1 MTIIVATLL
10 VAAGAA
16 PASVFE
22 TTLGEAGQKTAEISF
37 AEMKDVLAG
46 NKAAVFDAR
55 PAKEFALGHIPG
67 ALNVAPKPGV
77 PMSQYVSDVHEI
89 DRVLKGDKA
98 KPIVL
103 YCNGPFCGKS
113 KRLSAELLQAGFTS
127 VRRFQLGMP
136 VWRALGGVQQIELE
150 GARSVLDN
158 DRTAWL
164 LDARGTSD
172 VPGARGL
179 AAADVGKAKD
189 DGRLPMEDHHTRIVV
204 VGANEA
210 QARALAEAVAREA
223 FDNVTYFAGDP
234 ASLRGSPGAAKTA
247 DR

>member
-1 MTIIVATLL
+1 MTAIVATLL
-10 VAAGAA
+10 VAAGTS
-16 PASVFE
+16 PASVFDAKLNE
-22 TTLGEAGQKTAEISF
+22 PGQKTAEVSF
-37 AEMKDVLAG
+37 AEMKEILAG
-46 NKAAVFDAR
+46 EKAVVFDAR
-55 PAKEFALGHIPG
+55 PAREYALGHIPG

-89 DRVLKGDKA
+89 DRVLAGDKA

-113 KRLSAELLQAGFTS
+113 KRLSTELLQAGFTN

-136 VWRALGGVQQIELE
+136 VWRALGAVQQVELE
-150 GARSVLDN
+150 GARTVLDG

-172 VPGARGL
+172 LPGARVV
-179 AAADVGKAKD
+179 AVSDVGKAKD

-204 VGANEA
+204 VGANA
-210 QARALAEAVAREA
+210 SQARALAEAVAKEA
-223 FDNVTYFAGDP
+223 FDNVAYFAEAP
-234 ASLRGSPGAAKTA
+234 SALRGTAGATKTA

>member
-1 MTIIVATLL
+1 MTVIIATLL
-10 VAAGAA
+10 FAAGAA
-16 PASVFE
+16 PASVFD
-22 TTLGEAGQKTAEISF
+22 TTLAEAGQKTSEVSF
-37 AEMKDVLAG
+37 AEMKEILAG
-46 NKAAVFDAR
+46 SKAVAFDAR
-55 PAKEFALGHIPG
+55 PAREFALGHIPG

-113 KRLSAELLQAGFTS
+113 KRLSAELLQAGFAS

-150 GARSVLDN
+150 GARTVLDN

-172 VPGARGL
+172 LPGARAL
-179 AAADVGKAKD
+179 AAADVTKAKD

-204 VGANEA
+204 VGADEA
-210 QARALAEAVAREA
+210 QARALAEAVAKEA
-223 FDNVTYFAGDP
+223 FDNVAYFAGDP
-234 ASLRGSPGAAKTA
+234 AALRGGRGSPKTA